1 MEGWDPAEKKL
12 FRLGARAFYLACAK
26 ALLQKLPLTNKV
38 IMHAR
43 FLALRCENPEQ
54 EVRSLQHVAG
64 QLQPQ
69 VIREDQV
76 SSLIDEW
83 NMFKCDGDRG
93 TLNLETRVDDYR
105 AKVLCLKDIMGALR
119 YPLLSKVIKALL
131 SLPHGN
137 ADAERGFSE
146 NKHLIDGRSSL
157 NIASINGMRH
167 VKSFL
172 QRYDGDATKVPLNP
186 DLLKSVRQARAKYA
200 QRLSLEESSSKRKAA
215 EDAAVEQPT
224 HETEKAALEDQVAA
238 SKALLTSAEEIINV
252 GVKQKDINK
261 VASGHVVLAKGN
273 ASLDQALKRLGE
285 LEEKIS
291 KKRKQ

>member
-1 MEGWDPAEKKL
+1 
-12 FRLGARAFYLACAK
+12 
-26 ALLQKLPLTNKV
+26 
-38 IMHAR
+38 MHAR
-43 FLALRCENPEQ
+43 FLALRCDNAEQ
-54 EVRSLQHVAG
+54 EVRSLRYIAG

-69 VIREDQV
+69 VIHEDQV

-83 NMFKCDGDRG
+83 HMFKCGGDRG
-93 TLNLETRVDDYR
+93 TMHLETRLDDYW
-105 AKVLCLKDIMGALR
+105 AKVFCLKDITGALK

-146 NKHLIDGRSSL
+146 NKHLLDGRSSL

-186 DLLKSVRQARAKYA
+186 DLLKSVRQAHAKYA
-200 QRLSLEESSSKRKAA
+200 HRLSLEEGSSKRKAA

-261 VASGHVVLAKGN
+261 VASGHVLLAKGN
-273 ASLDQALKRLGE
+273 ATLEQALKRLGE
-285 LEEKIS
+285 LEKIS
-291 KKRKQ
+291 KRRKQ